1 MRSRCIRQMCRIM
14 AEFELRALNSV
25 SFISGV
31 VFCFWIADEG
41 PWEMT
46 CCCWCFLFQFGLG
59 VVVLKGKTLLAS
71 RSRRRDKAL
80 RHASCL
86 ITRHAVMSSLLRNSW
101 GWKKTNKVG
110 RAVCFFHPPSS
121 AESQKIKQQE
131 NKYERKTKQDR
142 LYKEEKCFTRDS
154 NTRQA
159 SSQRINFFPS
169 PLHFHFT
176 PVTHTTT
183 WVDPRFDADRHAL
196 YCSFI
201 HRFDTDHFHASCA
214 TLAQYRKHFTVGFP
228 KVPPLST
235 EKKLSMSFTLDSLLY
250 LLVQSWILSGRINFD
265 YMAVGLRHCAERL
278 LHPNT
283 RDRLRSAERRSI

>member
-1 MRSRCIRQMCRIM
+1 M
-14 AEFELRALNSV
+14 
-25 SFISGV
+25 
-31 VFCFWIADEG
+31 
-41 PWEMT
+41 PY
-46 CCCWCFLFQFGLG
+46 
-59 VVVLKGKTLLAS
+59 
-71 RSRRRDKAL
+71 
-80 RHASCL
+80 HPSCSYVKS
-86 ITRHAVMSSLLRNSW
+86 INSW

-110 RAVCFFHPPSS
+110 RVVCFFHPPSS

-183 WVDPRFDADRHAL
+183 WVDPRFDAERHAL

-283 RDRLRSAERRSI
+283 RDRLRSAERRSIWREVLFNRISCRLLILEETSEGLNLNWKKNKKNKKNN